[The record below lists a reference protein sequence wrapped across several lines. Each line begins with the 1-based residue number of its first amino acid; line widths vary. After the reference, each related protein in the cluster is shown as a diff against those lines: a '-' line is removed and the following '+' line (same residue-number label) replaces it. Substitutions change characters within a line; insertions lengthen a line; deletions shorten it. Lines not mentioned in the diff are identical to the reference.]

1 MAAIPNPQATGKVT
15 ASGLEKMKNVL
26 PPCSP
31 DSRLHIIAWMR
42 KILLS
47 VIPFSLLLALFLF
60 AQAPDAPAPGGKAP
74 AATGSDAVAA
84 NLVNTVCSSCH
95 SLDRVNNKKGDKD
108 EWTTT
113 VTRMQGKGADL
124 TDAQVPLVV
133 EYLTKAAGTLTVAP
147 AGGGR
152 GGAKGGGKGGG
163 KGGAKGP
170 ATPFSAG
177 GAAIVSASNLKVLT
191 VQNVEFTMQ
200 NITFALGVGCVYCH
214 DLSNLALDTK
224 PKKAKALMM
233 LEMVRD
239 INAKFDDGKTH
250 VTCWTC
256 HRESTEPQIAK
267 PSPQ

>member
-1 MAAIPNPQATGKVT
+1 
-15 ASGLEKMKNVL
+15 
-26 PPCSP
+26 
-31 DSRLHIIAWMR
+31 
-42 KILLS
+42 
-47 VIPFSLLLALFLF
+47 
-60 AQAPDAPAPGGKAP
+60 
-74 AATGSDAVAA
+74 
-84 NLVNTVCSSCH
+84 VNTVCASCH
-95 SLDRVNNKKGDKD
+95 TFDRVNNKKADKD

-124 TDAQVPLVV
+124 TDAQVPSVV

-163 KGGAKGP
+163 KGP

-177 GAAIVSASNLKVLT
+177 GAAVVSASNLKVLT
-191 VQNVEFTMQ
+191 AQNVEFTMQ

-214 DLSNLALDTK
+214 DLSDLSLDTK
-224 PKKAKALMM
+224 PKKLKARMM

-239 INAKFDDGKTH
+239 INAKFGDGQTH

-256 HRESTEPQIAK
+256 HRASTEPQLAK
-267 PSPQ
+267 PSSN